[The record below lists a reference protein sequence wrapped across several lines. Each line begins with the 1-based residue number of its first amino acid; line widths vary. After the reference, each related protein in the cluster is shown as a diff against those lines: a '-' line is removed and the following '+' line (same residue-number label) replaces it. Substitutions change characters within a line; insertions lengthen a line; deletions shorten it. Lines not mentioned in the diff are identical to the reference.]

1 MPLDDYRRPEGEFLV
16 KRESNN
22 FYPNKA
28 EGSTDAPLPK
38 EGAQSIYRTIAI
50 LRAVA
55 KYNDQGA
62 GLSKIA
68 RSVSL
73 PTTTTLRILSVLV
86 QEGLITFDPLSKS
99 YQIGMELFVLGTAA
113 QQFTLRERFRSA
125 LEKVAQETGETAY
138 LVVRSGTDSQCLDRV
153 MGEYPI
159 QVLTFEVGERRPLGI
174 GAGSLSIM
182 AFLPEDQAEKIIAT
196 NVLRYPQYRGKTADD
211 IRAMV
216 VQARKLGYGYS
227 DGNVSPDTIGVGAVI
242 HDKKGK
248 VVAAMS
254 VAGIVKRMDKK
265 RQEEIV
271 RLIKKEIIATGFS
284 SD

>member
-1 MPLDDYRRPEGEFLV
+1 MVIKKNQNKSRQA
-16 KRESNN
+16 ESITN
-22 FYPNKA
+22 YPDKKGKSA
-28 EGSTDAPLPK
+28 VLLHK

-68 RSVSL
+68 RSISL

-86 QEGLITFDPLSKS
+86 QEGLISFDPLSKV
-99 YQIGMELFVLGTAA
+99 YHIGMELFILGTAA
-113 QQFTLRERFRSA
+113 QHYSIRDRFRNA
-125 LEKVAQETGETAY
+125 LEKVAQETGETTY
-138 LVVRSGTDSQCLDRV
+138 LVVRSGIDSQCLDRV
-153 MGEYPI
+153 VGKYPI

-182 AFLPEDQAEKIIAT
+182 ASLPEDQAEKIISA
-196 NVLRYPQYRGKTADD
+196 NALRYPQFRGRTVDD
-211 IRAMV
+211 VRTMIA
-216 VQARKLGYGYS
+216 QTRKLGYGYS
-227 DGNVSPDTIGVGAVI
+227 AGNVSPDTIGVGTAI
-242 HDKKGK
+242 QDHQGK

-271 RLIKKEIIATGFS
+271 RLIKKEVKDTGFVS
-284 SD
+284 G